1 MRHAPCPIPC
11 LRRPERLGG
20 ALACGSLLAFLAGC
34 GGGGDAAAG
43 AKALGAER
51 GGSVQAPLHLFLP
64 DTGRRGLVG
73 LAMLEPDAG
82 QALPGP
88 VVPLPAA
95 TGENVQLDR
104 ARDELYLIAGRTVL
118 VYAHASLLRPNAA
131 PARSFTLPDTLAA
144 PHALFLD
151 VARDELYVGGD
162 TVHGSG
168 EIVAYPYAHALRG
181 SPATP
186 SRALFVDHGV
196 SFFTIDP
203 VRERLYVVNAD
214 AGVHVFASVD
224 TASGPQQ
231 PVATVPV
238 LGSGLAVDPARDRLY
253 VVDMF
258 AGLIL
263 VDHASAPAPVVRAT
277 VSIDDAHQV
286 AIDPARDRVYVS
298 ALGALYTLDEAS
310 ALTDSSTVNQPA
322 VAGSSSAMLGAVAVR

>member
-1 MRHAPCPIPC
+1 MCV
-11 LRRPERLGG
+11 
-20 ALACGSLLAFLAGC
+20 LACGGLLALLSACGG
-34 GGGGDAAAG
+34 GGGGDASPAA
-43 AKALGAER
+43 AASPLGVER
-51 GGSVQAPLHLFLP
+51 GGSVQAPLRVFMP

-82 QALPGP
+82 QALPRP
-88 VVPLPAA
+88 VVSLTA
-95 TGENVQLDR
+95 TPGENVQLDR
-104 ARDELYLIAGRTVL
+104 ARDELYAIAGRTVL
-118 VYAHASLLRPNAA
+118 VYAHASLLRPDAV
-131 PARSFTLPDTLAA
+131 PARSFTLPDTLIA

-151 VARDELYVGGD
+151 AARDELYVGGD
-162 TVHGSG
+162 TAHGSG

-186 SRALFVDHGV
+186 SRALFIDHGV

-231 PVATVPV
+231 AVATVPV
-238 LGSGLAVDPARDRLY
+238 LGSGLAVDPTRDRLY
-253 VVDMF
+253 VADMF

-263 VDHASAPAPVVRAT
+263 VDHASAPVPVVRAT

-286 AIDPARDRVYVS
+286 AVDPARDRVYVS

-310 ALTDSSTVNQPA
+310 ALTDASTVNQPA
-322 VAGSSSAMLGAVAVR
+322 VAGSPSAMLGAAAVR